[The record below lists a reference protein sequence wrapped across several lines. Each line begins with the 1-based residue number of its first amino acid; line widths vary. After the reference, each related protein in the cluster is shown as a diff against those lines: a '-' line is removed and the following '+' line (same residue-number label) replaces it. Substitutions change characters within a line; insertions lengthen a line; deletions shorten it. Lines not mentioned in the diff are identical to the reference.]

1 LLSSKA
7 LAVAWAVV
15 VLITVAHQ
23 VWFWNAGRLDS
34 DVLALLPREGHNPA
48 VEVATRTLTDAASR
62 QGVVLVGSA
71 RWEGALAASDAVAA
85 ALREAPINLDRG
97 AAQTFDA
104 LVDFYRPWRDR
115 LITPDQRER
124 LERAPPEELG
134 RIALMQLYQP
144 AGVRFGEWRSDPLGL
159 WPAWWAARAAETRA
173 RPREGR
179 LWLAGRGLEWMVLP
193 FESRAAGFSAT
204 GDTPISDAIAR
215 AREAASAVA
224 PDAVVLAAGVPLFAE
239 AAAARARL
247 EMNVIGTGS
256 LIAVI
261 ALSWLCFRSIR
272 PIVLVTV
279 SLLVG
284 CGVALSVT
292 AMVFDRVHLLTLV
305 FGASLVGV
313 AEDYGIHYFA
323 ARQGR
328 ELSERSAVLQS
339 LLPGLLMALATSVVA
354 YLALGLAP
362 FPALRQMAVFSA
374 VGLAAAFL
382 TVVCW
387 FPPLD
392 RKPLPD
398 TAFARVVAA
407 SLLRWPRW
415 RAGRRGWLVLV
426 SLGVLVVLGL
436 TRLDSHDDLR
446 QLQSAPPFLL
456 EQQREVSTLLGLPSP
471 AQYFLIEGRDVQELL
486 QREEV
491 LTSRLD
497 VLVKR
502 GVLTGYHALSDWL
515 PSLARQNENAHLTAK
530 AEAAALAIVAR
541 ETGESPARIE
551 ANAKPLAPD
560 AWRASPAASATRSQW
575 LGRIGGAEYSVV
587 MLLGVTRESL
597 PFLQKAAEGLAGV
610 QWVDR
615 PADLSALMSRYRALL
630 GALLVAGYVAVW
642 AALAWRY
649 GIVAWRVL
657 LPTALGSLLTL
668 ALFGLVG
675 VPFQLFTVLALLLL
689 LGMGV
694 DYGIFLMEHP
704 EDGKAW
710 LAVAVAGVSTVLAFG
725 LLALSSTPAL
735 SNFGLTMLVGEILIW
750 LLTPWFRAAAG
761 PRHKAF
767 VQQERHRW
775 FKGEIGN
782 ED

>member
-7 LAVAWAVV
+7 LAVGWAVV
-15 VLITVAHQ
+15 VLVTVVHQ
-23 VWFWNAGRLDS
+23 VRFWSSAQLDP

-48 VEVATRTLTDAASR
+48 VEIATRTLSEAASR
-62 QGVVLVGSA
+62 RGAVLVG
-71 RWEGALAASDAVAA
+71 AASWESAVAAADAVTA
-85 ALREAPINLDRG
+85 ALREAPVDIDHG
-97 AAQTFDA
+97 AAQTFEA

-115 LITPDQRER
+115 LITSAQRER
-124 LERAPPEELG
+124 LESASAEELG

-144 AGVRFGEWRSDPLGL
+144 AGVRFGEWRGDPLGL

-173 RPREGR
+173 RPRDGR
-179 LWLAGRGLEWMVLP
+179 LWLAGNGLEWIVLP
-193 FESRAAGFSAT
+193 FESRAAGFSGT
-204 GDTPISDAIAR
+204 GATPISDAIAH
-215 AREAASAVA
+215 AQAAASGVA

-239 AAAARARL
+239 AAAARASL
-247 EMNVIGTGS
+247 EMNVIGSGS

-261 ALSWLCFRSIR
+261 ALSWLCFRSVR
-272 PIVLVTV
+272 PILLVTV

-292 AMVFDRVHLLTLV
+292 SMVFDRVHLLTLV

-328 ELSERSAVLQS
+328 MPSERYTVLQS
-339 LLPGLLMALATSVVA
+339 LLPGLVMALATSVVA

-387 FPPLD
+387 FPLFD

-398 TAFARVVAA
+398 TAFARNVAA
-407 SLLRWPRW
+407 SLLHWPRW
-415 RAGRRGWLVLV
+415 HAGRRGWLAVAG
-426 SLGVLVVLGL
+426 LGVLIILGL
-436 TRLDSHDDLR
+436 TRLDSRDELR
-446 QLQSAPPFLL
+446 QLQSAPPSLI
-456 EQQREVSTLLGLPSP
+456 EQQRQVSALLGLPSP
-471 AQYFLIEGRDVQELL
+471 AQFFLIEGRDDQELL
-486 QREEV
+486 QREEA
-491 LTSRLD
+491 LTPRLD
-497 VLVKR
+497 VLVGQ
-502 GVLTGYHALSDWL
+502 GVLTGYRALSDWL
-515 PSLARQNENAHLTAK
+515 PSLARQNENARLTAK

-541 ETGESPARIE
+541 ETGENPARIE
-551 ANAKPLAPD
+551 PSAKPLEPSE
-560 AWRASPAASATRSQW
+560 WRAGPAAPAMRSQW
-575 LGRIGGAEYSVV
+575 LGRIGGDEYSVV
-587 MLLGVTRESL
+587 MLMGVTRESL
-597 PFLQKAAEGLAGV
+597 PSLQKAAEGLPGV

-615 PADLSALMSRYRALL
+615 TADMSALMYRYRVLL
-630 GALLVAGYVAVW
+630 GGLLVAGYVAVW

-649 GIVAWRVL
+649 GRVSWRAL

-668 ALFGLVG
+668 AFFGMVG

-694 DYGIFLMEHP
+694 DYGIFLIEHP
-704 EDGKAW
+704 GDGKAW

-735 SNFGLTMLVGEILIW
+735 SNFGLTMLLGEVLIW
-750 LLTPWFRAAAG
+750 LLTPWFRSPAA
-761 PRHKAF
+761 PRH
-767 VQQERHRW
+767 
-775 FKGEIGN
+775 GE
-782 ED
+782 EEPVLARLAD